1 MFDGYKNIQNAHG
14 LHALLKAP
22 TFPAVDLAIGGD
34 DEMSDVPLI
43 IFRDPRLPMPGPTV
57 DSIQNMPYEA
67 LAKKGAND
75 TLSLDDFTT
84 DDFNL
89 GDAYA
94 SLI

>member
-22 TFPAVDLAIGGD
+22 TVDLAIGGD
-34 DEMSDVPLI
+34 DEMSDVPLL
-43 IFRDPRLPMPGPTV
+43 IFRDPPLPMPGPTI
-57 DSIQNMPYEA
+57 DSIQHMPYEA